1 MGPILF
7 FIDTNGYYAGM
18 IELLKLMY
26 PYLRPYLRFA
36 ILASLCSIPLAAIK
50 AYQAYFVKN
59 VIDGIFDPAA
69 TTEYALQLGGILV
82 GLAVINYPL
91 RYFHFFG
98 LRIVVDQATCDI
110 RQDIY
115 TKFQHLSASHY
126 AKTKQGNL
134 LSVMINDTAVFAEA
148 FNHAI
153 SIFREPLTAILLIGV
168 ALYHDWKLT
177 LIIFVV
183 LPFFIV
189 IFNVTGKRIRRYVT
203 KAQEDNAEM
212 THHGAEGLTGQKIIK
227 AFNLQTYMVKR
238 FNKAQNNFLG
248 HKRKSNS
255 AEEHSHPSVELV
267 AATAFGVVIV
277 AAYFRAQDGA
287 LTVGEF
293 ISFIGALAMFMDP
306 VRRYSKA
313 NTKLNQARGAGKR
326 IFKLLGEPEEVNTG
340 TVDLLNFEESIEFKN
355 VTFGYGKS
363 PVVKNFSLKINKGEK
378 IGLVGLSG
386 SGKSTLV
393 SLLLRLYDIEQGEI
407 LIDGVNI
414 KDYTLDSLRS
424 QIALVSQDIFLF
436 NDSILENL
444 TAGVSYSEEQI
455 NEALDVS
462 YSNEFIKNLPDGLQ
476 THIGDRGL
484 RLSGGQSQ
492 RLTIARAFLRDCPI
506 FLFDEATSAL
516 DNESEKT
523 VQAALDKVA
532 SHKTVLAVAHR
543 LSTIQNYDKI
553 IVMKEGEKA
562 EEGSHDQLMEMNG
575 EYKKLYELSL

>member
-1 MGPILF
+1 
-7 FIDTNGYYAGM
+7 M

-26 PYLRPYLRFA
+26 PYLKPYLKIA
-36 ILASLCSIPLAAIK
+36 IWASACSIPLAAIK

-59 VIDGIFDPAA
+59 VIDGVFDPAA
-69 TTEYALQLGGILV
+69 TTEYALQLAGILI
-82 GLAVINYPL
+82 GLAIINYPL

-98 LRIVVDQATCDI
+98 LRMVVDQATCDI

-115 TKFQHLSASHY
+115 TKFQHLSAAHY

-153 SIFREPLTAILLIGV
+153 SIFREPLTAFFLICV

-183 LPFFIV
+183 LPFFVV
-189 IFNVTGKRIRRYVT
+189 IFNITGKRIRRYVT

-227 AFNLQTYMVKR
+227 AFNLQSYMVKR
-238 FNKAQNNFLG
+238 FNRAQNNFLG

-255 AEEHSHPSVELV
+255 AEEHSHPSVELI
-267 AATAFGVVIV
+267 AAIAFGVVIV
-277 AAYFRAQDGA
+277 AAYFRAQDDA

-313 NTKLNQARGAGKR
+313 NTKLNQARGAGHR

-340 TVDLLNFEESIEFKN
+340 SVDLLNFNEQIEFRD
-355 VTFGYGKS
+355 VTFSYGKGA
-363 PVVKNFSLKINKGEK
+363 VVRDFNLTIKKGEK
-378 IGLVGLSG
+378 VGLVGLSG
-386 SGKSTLV
+386 SGKSTV
-393 SLLLRLYDIEQGEI
+393 ISLLLRLYDIEQGQI
-407 LIDGVNI
+407 LVDGQNI
-414 KDYTLDSLRS
+414 KDYKLNTLRD

-444 TAGVSYSEEQI
+444 TAGVAYSDEQI
-455 NEALDVS
+455 QKALEVS
-462 YSNEFIKNLPDGLQ
+462 YCSEFIPNLPDGLD

-506 FLFDEATSAL
+506 LLFDEATSAL
-516 DNESEKT
+516 DNESERT
-523 VQAALDKVA
+523 VQAALDKV
-532 SHKTVLAVAHR
+532 SSEKTVVAVAHR
-543 LSTIQNYDKI
+543 LSTIQNYDTI
-553 IVMKEGEKA
+553 ILMKEAKKV
-562 EEGSHDQLMEMNG
+562 EEGTHTQLMEKNG
-575 EYKKLYELSL
+575 EYKKLYELSM